1 LIVTKQTVTVYKGGR
16 RRCFSRW
23 AAYRNAAKA
32 KMRERCEC
40 YHGSDSTI
48 DPTELCKHH
57 YGNVGI
63 RIDRLARF
71 YSYLDSKTEEASRG

>member
-1 LIVTKQTVTVYKGGR
+1 MIVIEQTVKVYKGGN

-23 AAYRNAAKA
+23 AAYRNAAKT
-32 KMRERCEC
+32 KMRERCNC

-48 DPTELCKHH
+48 DPSEPCKHH
-57 YGNVGI
+57 SGNVGA

-71 YSYLDSKTEEASRG
+71 YSYLDSKVK